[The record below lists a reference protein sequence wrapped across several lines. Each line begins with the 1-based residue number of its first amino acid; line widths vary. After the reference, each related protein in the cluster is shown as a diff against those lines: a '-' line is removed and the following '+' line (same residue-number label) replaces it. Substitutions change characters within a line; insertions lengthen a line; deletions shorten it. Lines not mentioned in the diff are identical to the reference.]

1 MVGEFLNEIQ
11 IPQGRDS
18 QENEMLPNIPH
29 GNTTIS
35 QSKFL

>member
-1 MVGEFLNEIQ
+1 MVGEILSEIQ

-18 QENEMLPNIPH
+18 QENEMLPNISH

>member
-11 IPQGRDS
+11 IPQGRYS

-29 GNTTIS
+29 GNITIS
-35 QSKFL
+35 QNIFF